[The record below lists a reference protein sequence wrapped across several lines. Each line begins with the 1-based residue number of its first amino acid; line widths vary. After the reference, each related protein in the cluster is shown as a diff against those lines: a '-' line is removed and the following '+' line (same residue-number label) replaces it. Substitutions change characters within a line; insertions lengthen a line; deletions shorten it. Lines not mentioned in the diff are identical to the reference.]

1 MTKLANLFLLICSFQ
16 IGCGVKGKPLPPSD
30 PVTLGRGV
38 PSYSKASET
47 IGKDKKKKKIIQ
59 DDWEDSDDFEK
70 EDKKKSN

>member
-1 MTKLANLFLLICSFQ
+1 MTKLGKIFFLICFFQ
-16 IGCGVKGKPLPPSD
+16 FGCGVKGKPLPPTD

-47 IGKDKKKKKIIQ
+47 IGKDKKKKKVIQ
-59 DDWEDSDDFEK
+59 DDWEDSDDFET